1 MDRIGYQGL
10 AVTEYAGDELKQ
22 DQEGIDKES
31 KQGGVSAGLGRRCC
45 RFSHR

>member
-1 MDRIGYQGL
+1 VDRICYQGL

-31 KQGGVSAGLGRRCC
+31 KQGGVSAGLG
-45 RFSHR
+45 